1 MIVID
6 WRKIGKLQFFFVL
19 TKLMR
24 SKGVMQ
30 YKHILKNNAC
40 TLFFLQKV
48 NQYIAFEKEFKL
60 YVSNW
65 IQNDVNLDLNLVAR
79 MISEFM

>member
-60 YVSNW
+60 YVCNW
-65 IQNDVNLDLNLVAR
+65 ILNDVNSIAC
-79 MISEFM
+79 S

>member
-30 YKHILKNNAC
+30 YKHSFFEKQCILIFK
-40 TLFFLQKV
+40 KV
-48 NQYIAFEKEFKL
+48 NWYVTFKKEFNHESINK
-60 YVSNW
+60 SK
-65 IQNDVNLDLNLVAR
+65 IQRIL
-79 MISEFM
+79 IQ